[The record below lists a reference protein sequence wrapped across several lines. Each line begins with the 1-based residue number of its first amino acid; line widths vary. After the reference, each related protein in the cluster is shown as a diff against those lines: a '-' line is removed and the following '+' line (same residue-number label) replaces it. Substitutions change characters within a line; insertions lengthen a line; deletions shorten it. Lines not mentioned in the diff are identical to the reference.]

1 MLPKIFL
8 FVISTVADTE
18 DKTGEA
24 LKFKNQSLYN
34 VSTRGTPFRLN
45 CKGHFFLYIVNT
57 ERRVYCSAPFV
68 EV

>member
-1 MLPKIFL
+1 MSHLGFHKEKNMLPKIFL

-34 VSTRGTPFRLN
+34 VSTRGTPFR
-45 CKGHFFLYIVNT
+45 
-57 ERRVYCSAPFV
+57 
-68 EV
+68 